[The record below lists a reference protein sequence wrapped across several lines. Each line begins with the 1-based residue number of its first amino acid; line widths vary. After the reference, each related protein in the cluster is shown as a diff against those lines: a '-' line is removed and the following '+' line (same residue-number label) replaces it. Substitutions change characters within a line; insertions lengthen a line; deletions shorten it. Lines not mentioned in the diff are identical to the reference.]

1 MLRVTLKGLA
11 GRKLRA
17 ILTAFAVILGVAM
30 ISGTFVLTDTLKA
43 GIGQIFTSVYK
54 STDAVISGKSAI
66 GNGTDQNGSN
76 NAPAFSQSLLAK
88 VQALP
93 DVAEATGG
101 IGDYAQLVGRN
112 GKVISNGFAPGL
124 AFSVNPDGDQHFNPL
139 NLVSGTWPRGPHE
152 IDIDAN
158 TASKKHYA
166 VGDTIGAIARGPV
179 QQYKIAGVVKLAD
192 VASIGGATFAI
203 FDLQTAQQLFD
214 KVGKL
219 DAIDVAAKP
228 GISRATLVAQIKT
241 ILPPATQVRTGQA
254 EAAKQ
259 TSNSNSGASFIQDFL
274 LAFGGIALFVGV
286 FVIANTLSITVA
298 QRAREFGTL
307 RTIGAT
313 RRQVMRS
320 VLAEGFV
327 IGVLASVTGLFLG
340 LLLAKG
346 LEKLFDK
353 VGFEL
358 PAGHTIFATRTV
370 VVSLLVGTIVTTIA
384 SLFPAIRATRLEPID
399 AVREGVLPPSRLARF
414 GPFAAFGVLGVALA
428 LLLVGAL
435 DHGTS
440 TVNRLLAIGVGVL
453 ASFIGIALLAP
464 KLVPTLASA
473 LGWPG
478 ARVGG
483 VSGGLAR
490 ENAMRNPARTA
501 ATAAALMIGLA
512 LVSAVGVLASGIRA
526 TFEHAVD
533 VQFVGDYALTSQNGF
548 TPTGIAS
555 EAAATK
561 APGVLSISGVRG
573 AEGKAFG
580 HKVQVTGVEPNVD
593 TVIKINW
600 IEGSSVAQNL
610 GTEGAFVDKSYAKD
624 HNLSLGS
631 PINVETPSGK
641 VLNLKLKGV
650 FDPPAGGSP
659 FGQVTISAALFDH
672 SFQSPANVYA
682 FLKMA
687 GGVSAANTAAL
698 NNELASFPD
707 AKIQTA
713 AEFKKSQEK
722 GLDVVLNL
730 LYVLLSLSIVVS
742 LFGIINTL
750 VLSVFER
757 TREIGMLRAVGL
769 TRRQTR
775 RMIRHEAI
783 VTALIGAAL
792 GIPLGVGL
800 GLLVGT
806 AIGSFTIAIPVGTL
820 IVFVFAAIIAGLIAA
835 IFPARRASRLN
846 VLQALQYE

>member
-1 MLRVTLKGLA
+1 MLRVVLKGLA

-54 STDAVISGKSAI
+54 STDAVITGKSAI
-66 GNGTDQNGSN
+66 GNGQDQNGNN
-76 NAPAFSQSLLAK
+76 NAPSFSASLLPK
-88 VQALP
+88 VRALP
-93 DVAEATGG
+93 DVAEAAGG

-124 AFSVNPDGDQHFNPL
+124 AFSVDPNGDQRFNPL
-139 NLVSGTWPRGPHE
+139 DLVSGAWPRGPHE

-158 TASKKHYA
+158 TANKKHYA

-179 QQYKIAGVVKLAD
+179 QQYKVVGVVKLAG
-192 VASIGGATFAI
+192 VSSIGGATFAI
-203 FDLQTAQQLFD
+203 FDLSTAQRIFD

-219 DAIDVAAKP
+219 DAIDVAAKS
-228 GISRATLVAQIKT
+228 GISPATLVAEVRS

-254 EAAKQ
+254 EAASA
-259 TSNSNSGASFIQDFL
+259 TSDSNSGTSFIQDFL
-274 LAFGGIALFVGV
+274 LAFGGIALFVGI

-327 IGVLASVTGLFLG
+327 IGLLASVTGLFLG

-346 LEKLFDK
+346 LEKLFNK

-358 PAGHTIFATRTV
+358 PAGHTVFATRTV
-370 VVSLLVGTIVTTIA
+370 VVSLLVGTIVTTLA
-384 SLFPAIRATRLEPID
+384 SLFPAIRATRVEPIA

-414 GPFAAFGVLGVALA
+414 GPVAAFVILGVALA
-428 LLLVGAL
+428 LLLVGAV

-453 ASFIGIALLAP
+453 ASFIGMALLAP
-464 KLVPTLASA
+464 KLVPALASV
-473 LGWPG
+473 LGWP
-478 ARVGG
+478 ALRLGG
-483 VSGGLAR
+483 VAGSLAR
-490 ENAMRNPARTA
+490 ENSMRNPARTA

-533 VQFVGDYALTSQNGF
+533 VQFIGDYALTSQNGF

-555 EAAATK
+555 EAAVTN
-561 APGVLSISGVRG
+561 APGVLTVSGVRG
-573 AEGKAFG
+573 AEGQAFG
-580 HKVQVTGVEPNVD
+580 HKIQVTGVEPDVD
-593 TVIKINW
+593 RVIKINW
-600 IEGSSVAQNL
+600 IKGIDVAQSL
-610 GTEGAFVDKSYAKD
+610 GATGAFVDKAYAKS
-624 HNLSLGS
+624 HHLSLGS

-641 VLNLKLKGV
+641 ALNMKLTGV

-659 FGQVTISAALFDH
+659 FGDVTISATLFDR

-682 FLKMA
+682 FLKTT
-687 GGVSAANTAAL
+687 GGVTTANTAAL
-698 NNELASFPD
+698 NGKLAGFPD

-713 AEFKKSQEK
+713 AQFKKSQEK
-722 GLDVVLNL
+722 GLDVALNL

-806 AIGSFTIAIPVGTL
+806 AIGSFTIAIPWGTL
-820 IVFVFAAIIAGLIAA
+820 IVFVIAAIIAGLIAA

>member
-1 MLRVTLKGLA
+1 MFRVTLKGLA

-17 ILTAFAVILGVAM
+17 LLTAFAVILGVAM

-66 GNGTDQNGSN
+66 GNGQDQNGNN
-76 NAPAFSQSLLAK
+76 NAPSFSASLLPK
-88 VQALP
+88 VRALP
-93 DVAEATGG
+93 DVAEAAGG

-124 AFSVNPDGDQHFNPL
+124 AFSVDPGGDQRFNPL
-139 NLVSGTWPRGPHE
+139 NLVSGTWPRGDHE
-152 IDIDAN
+152 IDIDEN
-158 TASKKHYA
+158 TANKKHYA
-166 VGDTIGAIARGPV
+166 VGDTIGAVARGPV
-179 QQYKIAGVVKLAD
+179 QQYKIAGIVKLAD
-192 VASIGGATFAI
+192 VSSIGGATFAI
-203 FDLQTAQQLFD
+203 FDLTTAQKIFD

-219 DAIDVAAKP
+219 DAIDVAAKS
-228 GISRATLVAQIKT
+228 GISRTTLVDEIRK

-254 EAAKQ
+254 EAASA
-259 TSNSNSGASFIQDFL
+259 TSDSNSGTSFIQDFL
-274 LAFGGIALFVGV
+274 LAFGGIALFVGI

-327 IGVLASVTGLFLG
+327 IGVIASVTGLFLG

-346 LEKLFDK
+346 LQWLFGK
-353 VGFEL
+353 AGFEL
-358 PAGHTIFATRTV
+358 PSGNTVFATRTI
-370 VVSLLVGTIVTTIA
+370 VVSLLVGTIVTTLA

-414 GPFAAFGVLGVALA
+414 GPLAAFGVLAVALA
-428 LLLVGAL
+428 LLLFGAF
-435 DHGTS
+435 DHGTT
-440 TVNRLLAIGVGVL
+440 TVNRLLGIGVGVL
-453 ASFIGIALLAP
+453 ASFIGMALLAP
-464 KLVPTLASA
+464 KLVPALASA

-478 ARVGG
+478 ARTGG
-483 VSGGLAR
+483 IPGTLAR

-512 LVSAVGVLASGIRA
+512 LVSAVGVLASGVRA
-526 TFEHAVD
+526 TFEHAVN
-533 VQFVGDYALTSQNGF
+533 VQFIGDYALTSQNGF

-555 EAAATK
+555 EAAAKK
-561 APGVLSISGVRG
+561 AAGVQTISGVRG

-580 HKVQVTGVEPNVD
+580 HKIQVTGVEPNVD
-593 TVIKINW
+593 AVIKINW
-600 IEGSSVAQNL
+600 IKGTNVAQSL
-610 GTEGAFVDKSYAKD
+610 GADGAFVDKSYAKD
-624 HNLSLGS
+624 HDLAVGS
-631 PINVETPSGK
+631 PITVETPSGK
-641 VLNLKLKGV
+641 ALNLKLTGV

-659 FGQVTISAALFDH
+659 FGNVTISAALFDQ

-682 FLKMA
+682 FVKIT
-687 GGVSAANTAAL
+687 GGVTAANTTAL
-698 NNELASFPD
+698 NNTLTGFPD

-713 AEFKKSQEK
+713 TQFKKSQEK
-722 GLDVVLNL
+722 GLDIVLNL

-742 LFGIINTL
+742 LFGIVNTL

-800 GLLVGT
+800 GLLVGS
-806 AIGSFTIAIPVGTL
+806 AIGSFTIAIPWGTL

-846 VLQALQYE
+846 VLEALQYE